1 MPAHRILHHE
11 KMPLRFIIS
20 PSQASSKKAVIEQQ
34 GKIRTTIKLE
44 GVQQGKDGREWLP
57 FTLRMY
63 FYAGNEQIKMVHSF
77 IYDGDQNKDFI
88 RSLGVRFQVPMRED
102 LYNRHVAFACAD
114 GGVWSEPVKPLVGRK
129 NSDTRQRPKLAKAT
143 DGRQTKSLN
152 TNVLMQK
159 TEV

>member
-1 MPAHRILHHE
+1 M
-11 KMPLRFIIS
+11 
-20 PSQASSKKAVIEQQ
+20 ASIHSANV
-34 GKIRTTIKLE
+34 
-44 GVQQGKDGREWLP
+44 
-57 FTLRMY
+57 

-114 GGVWSEPVKPLVGRK
+114 GGVWSEPVKPLVGRRILTLDK
-129 NSDTRQRPKLAKAT
+129 DQSWQKQQMEGKRIPEYQRFDA
-143 DGRQTKSLN
+143 
-152 TNVLMQK
+152 K